1 MLFFKFC
8 FVYFLL
14 FTRALFNWRVQGP
27 CIPLS
32 FLERPRI
39 MFLFFF
45 SSEVFKLFSRWN
57 PYFRTVLHFLLI
69 LFVIMGL
76 FFAPAHG
83 RPANLSDHVMTS
95 QNYIEVEHVRTWLL
109 SSSLAKFQQFWS
121 ECFFSSFVLFTS
133 YCLLG
138 PCSMNAFR
146 VLVFHWFFL
155 EGRE

>member
-32 FLERPRI
+32 FFWKAENNVSV
-39 MFLFFF
+39 LFFVW
-45 SSEVFKLFSRWN
+45 SLQTVFRWN
-57 PYFRTVLHFLLI
+57 PYFRKVLHFLLI

-76 FFAPAHG
+76 YFAPAHG

-95 QNYIEVEHVRTWLL
+95 QDYIEVEHVRTWLL

-138 PCSMNAFR
+138 PCSINAFR